1 VKVIFFSF
9 FSGTIGMSIYTYMA
23 ASDIS
28 FLEVES
34 PASEDVICLTDWP
47 MRDIPISWTTPVD
60 LIKWWTTPGLDVKE
74 RMRQHKCSVPMLVE
88 ATCSS
93 MAVPVRDV
101 KRPLA
106 LAMDW
111 DAPNHYDVLG
121 VWARLF
127 LTITFLIWVGM
138 TTHDLALIGRS
149 KNYILDVAGV
159 NEHCPVIR
167 KVWRR
172 LVGLKVLT
180 GMAQTTLQSGWLQCW
195 CGAAVAVVLAPLL
208 LVWNLFVLNFVIC
221 PLLLLTFIRY
231 PIRMSRAWTFVVC
244 IVASVYGLALSLEQ
258 LAYIASPQSRPQY
271 AVTWEPLFTA
281 GAASGNAT
289 GAALPEVCT
298 CGCDFP
304 VSVNVHVN
312 LLIIGLLTTLKS
324 FFIAFRCLKGLR
336 RSQWANL
343 LSVTF
348 AIPLTVYPVVWRRS
362 DGKPIDFRSE
372 DMPEP
377 QGEVAFDPFAMM
389 DEQLDSASTTVQLR
403 PVPFSEERSDGLKRK
418 CEAPGQIADNLS
430 SSVRDNVS
438 YRRREYIGCCG
449 FPWTS
454 GGVQGVYDP
463 AMLERCE
470 SDAASSCSRPRALPV
485 APLDDIDSPS
495 SAGGG
500 GYQSFGDDGAGV
512 GNLDD
517 WTVALSPLTNAPEV
531 GTPAPGPLTIPEGG
545 IGAEL
550 SDEERDVLGLGGIRV
565 TGVTLTLASG
575 MCGTATCAAP
585 SQEGGTADFPLSPQA
600 SWQAQPRTLAVTE
613 PVPESSGDSVLPSSP
628 LVKTL

>member
-1 VKVIFFSF
+1 
-9 FSGTIGMSIYTYMA
+9 MSIYTYMA
-23 ASDIS
+23 ASNIS
-28 FLEVES
+28 FLDVES
-34 PASEDVICLTDWP
+34 PASEAVICLTDWP

-60 LIKWWTTPGLDVKE
+60 LIKWWTNPGLDVKE
-74 RMRQHKCSVPMLVE
+74 RMRQHKCSVPMLVD

-93 MAVPVRDV
+93 MAVPVSGV

-106 LAMDW
+106 LAMNW

-180 GMAQTTLQSGWLQCW
+180 GMAQTTLRSGLLQCW
-195 CGAAVAVVLAPLL
+195 CGAAVAVALAPLL
-208 LVWNLFVLNFVIC
+208 LVWNLLVLNFVIC
-221 PLLLLTFIRY
+221 PLLLVTFIRY

-271 AVTWEPLFTA
+271 AVTWEPLFATE
-281 GAASGNAT
+281 AASGNAT

-304 VSVNVHVN
+304 VAVNVHVN
-312 LLIIGLLTTLKS
+312 LLVIGIITTLKS

-348 AIPLTVYPVVWRRS
+348 AVPLTVYPAVWRKS

-403 PVPFSEERSDGLKRK
+403 PVPFNEERSDGLERK
-418 CEAPGQIADNLS
+418 CEAPGQVADSLS
-430 SSVRDNVS
+430 SSVRDSVL

-463 AMLERCE
+463 AVLERCV
-470 SDAASSCSRPRALPV
+470 SDAASSCSRPRAVLGCT
-485 APLDDIDSPS
+485 PLDDTDCS
-495 SAGGG
+495 SC
-500 GYQSFGDDGAGV
+500 GDDGAGV
-512 GNLDD
+512 GNLDN

-531 GTPAPGPLTIPEGG
+531 GTPAPRPLTIPEES

-550 SDEERDVLGLGGIRV
+550 SGGEQNALGLDGVRV
-565 TGVTLTLASG
+565 TGVTLTLASS

-585 SQEGGTADFPLSPQA
+585 SQEGVTADFPLSPQA
-600 SWQAQPRTLAVTE
+600 SRQAQPWALAVTE
-613 PVPESSGDSVLPSSP
+613 PVPASSGDSMLPSSP
-628 LVKTL
+628 LVRAI